1 MVGNA
6 MKNYGALLI
15 ASMLLVSPRGD
26 AQTARPSLSGEQAIR
41 AASQLSL
48 GMKEEKAMRLLE
60 SKGFEGPLKM
70 GCSHGWT
77 CFYPLADGTSLG
89 LDIAP
94 VRARADGL
102 WRNGLLR
109 AAYIQ
114 KNGTNASIAL
124 KPGSLPSDDSPLNQD
139 WQILGVAVLAACA
152 LFGAAIAAIERK
164 TRPA

>member
-1 MVGNA
+1 MD
-6 MKNYGALLI
+6 NYGSMLI
-15 ASMLLVSPRGD
+15 AGMLLVGCPGV
-26 AQTARPSLSGEQAIR
+26 AETARVSQTPDEAIR

-48 GMKEEKAMRLLE
+48 GMKEEQAMKLME
-60 SKGFEGPLKM
+60 SRGLRGPLRV

-77 CFYPLADGTSLG
+77 CFYRLADGAGLG

-114 KNGTNASIAL
+114 SNGSNVTIAL
-124 KPGSLPSDDSPLNQD
+124 KPGMLPSESSPESQD
-139 WQILGVAVLAACA
+139 WQILGVVVLASCA
-152 LFGAAIAAIERK
+152 LLAAAIVATTRK